1 MLNKVFEPIKI
12 GTMEVKNRLVVP
24 PMVVNFANEDGT
36 ANERFI
42 AYIEE
47 KAKGGWGLIIPE
59 NYTMDP
65 EAKGFLKLPGL
76 WNDDQ
81 IESHKELTDKAHKHG
96 AKIVVQ
102 INHAGRQTASA
113 ITGVQPVAPS
123 PIPDPTIGETPKE
136 LSVEE
141 IHEIV
146 EKFGDAALRGK
157 KAGFDGIEVH
167 GSHGYLINQFMSPFS
182 NKRTDEYGGNI
193 QNRARFA
200 LEVIENMKKKIGED
214 FPLIYRMS
222 VNELVEGG
230 LTTEESKV
238 IAMMLEESGVHA
250 IHATN
255 GVYASAQYIIP
266 PAAVKHG
273 WSSDISAEI
282 KKVVSIPVITVGR
295 VNDPLIAESILVA
308 GKADLVSM
316 GRASLADPYLPNK
329 AKEGRLDEITRCIGC
344 LQGCAGRNVLQLP
357 VQCLVNP
364 MTGNESEFKFEEAED
379 KKKVLIAG
387 GGIAGMEVA
396 IVAAKRGH
404 EVHLYEKNNKLGGQ
418 WILAAVPPSKEELN
432 TFTVWQKN
440 QIEKLGVNVYL
451 NTGLTEEIVEDMK
464 PDTVIVATGAKPF
477 VPNIPGKD
485 QENVVIANDVLA
497 GLKDVGANVVVIGGG
512 AVGAETAA
520 HLANHNKK
528 VTIVEMMPE
537 IAKGGEPAVNHFLF
551 KDLEKNKVQILTNT
565 SVKEILNNEVVIADK
580 EGKQSKLENIDTV
593 VMAIGSRTVNELAA
607 KLEGKVEKVITI
619 GDAVKVRKGF
629 EAIDEGFRVGF
640 EI

>member
-1 MLNKVFEPIKI
+1 MLKKVFEPIKI
-12 GTMEVKNRLVVP
+12 GTMEIKNRFVVP

-81 IESHKELTDKAHKHG
+81 IASHKELTDRAHKHG

-136 LSVEE
+136 LTVEE

-182 NKRTDEYGGNI
+182 NKRTDEYGGTI

-214 FPLIYRMS
+214 FPIIYRMS
-222 VNELVEGG
+222 VNELVVGG

-238 IAMMLEESGVHA
+238 IAMMLEEAGVHA

-295 VNDPLIAESILVA
+295 VTDPLIAESILAA

-316 GRASLADPYLPNK
+316 GRASLADPHLPNK
-329 AKEGRLDEITRCIGC
+329 AKEGKLEEITRCIGC
-344 LQGCAGRNVLQLP
+344 LQGCAGRNVKQLP

-364 MTGNESEFKFEEAED
+364 MTGNESEFKLEEAED

-387 GGIAGMEVA
+387 GGVAGMEAA

-404 EVHLYEKNNKLGGQ
+404 EVHLYEKNKKLGGQ

-432 TFTVWQKN
+432 TLTVWQKTQLN
-440 QIEKLGVNVYL
+440 KLGVNINL
-451 NTGLTEEIVEDMK
+451 NTALTEEIVEDMK

-497 GLKDVGANVVVIGGG
+497 GLKEVGTNVVVIGGG
-512 AVGAETAA
+512 LVGAETAA
-520 HLANHNKK
+520 HLANHGKK
-528 VTIVEMMPE
+528 VTIVEMLPE
-537 IAKGGEPAVNHFLF
+537 IVQGGEPAVNYFLF
-551 KDLEKNKVQILTNT
+551 KDLEKNNVQILTNT

-580 EGKQSKLENIDTV
+580 EGIESKLENIDSV
-593 VMAIGSRTVNELAA
+593 VMAIGSRPVNELAS
-607 KLEGKVEKVITI
+607 KLEGKVEEVITI
-619 GDAVKVRKGF
+619 GDAVKVRKAF
-629 EAIDEGFRVGF
+629 EAIDEGFRVGLQ
-640 EI
+640 I

>member
-1 MLNKVFEPIKI
+1 MLNKVFTPIKI
-12 GTMEVKNRLVVP
+12 GTMEVKNRFVVP

-36 ANERFI
+36 ASERFI

-65 EAKGFLKLPGL
+65 DARGFVKLPGL
-76 WNDDQ
+76 WNDGQ
-81 IESHKELTDKAHKHG
+81 IESHKELTERVHKHG

-102 INHAGRQTASA
+102 INHAGRQTSSA

-123 PIPDPTIGETPKE
+123 PIADPTIGETPKE
-136 LSVEE
+136 LTIKE

-146 EKFGDAALRGK
+146 EKFGDAALRAK
-157 KAGFDGIEVH
+157 KAGFDGVEVH
-167 GSHGYLINQFMSPFS
+167 GSHGYLINEFMSPFS
-182 NKRTDEYGGNI
+182 NKRTDEYGGTI

-200 LEVIENMKKKIGED
+200 LEVIKNIKEKVVQD
-214 FPLIYRMS
+214 FPIIYRMS

-230 LTTEESKV
+230 LTTEDSKV
-238 IAMMLEESGVHA
+238 IAMMLEEAGVNA

-295 VNDPLIAESILVA
+295 VTDPLIAESILVS

-316 GRASLADPYLPNK
+316 GRASLADPHMPNK
-329 AKEGRLDEITRCIGC
+329 AKEDRFEDIIHCIGC
-344 LQGCAGRNVLQLP
+344 LQGCAGRNVKQLP
-357 VQCLVNP
+357 VKCLVNP
-364 MTGNESEFKFEEAED
+364 MIGNESEIKIEEAED

-387 GGIAGMEVA
+387 GGVAGMEAA
-396 IVAAKRGH
+396 IAATKRGH

-418 WILAAVPPSKEELN
+418 WILAAIPPSKEELN
-432 TFTVWQKN
+432 TLTVWQKT
-440 QIEKLGVNVYL
+440 QLRKLGVNVYL
-451 NTGLTEEIVEDMK
+451 NTNLTEEIVEDMK
-464 PDTVIVATGAKPF
+464 PDVVIVATGAKPF

-485 QENVVIANDVLA
+485 LDNVVIANDVLA
-497 GLKDVGANVVVIGGG
+497 GLKDTGTNVVVIGGG
-512 AVGAETAA
+512 LVGAETAA

-528 VTIVEMMPE
+528 VTIVEMLPE
-537 IAKGGEPAVNHFLF
+537 IVSGGEPAVNYFLF
-551 KDLEKNKVQILTNT
+551 KDLEQNKVQILTNT
-565 SVKEILNNEVVIADK
+565 SVKEILNNSVVTADK
-580 EGKQSKLENIDTV
+580 EGNESKLQNIDTV
-593 VMAIGSRTVNELAA
+593 VMAIGSRPVNELAA
-607 KLEGKVEKVITI
+607 KLEGKVEKVITV
-619 GDAVKVRKGF
+619 GDAVKVRKAL
-629 EAIDEGFRVGF
+629 EAVEEGFRAGL